1 MTASSNNTQAPD
13 LNPEAGALPEQRRR
27 YAINHRHKSNHE
39 KKWPGYQ
46 GVNDKPFQNPFSCH
60 PERSEGSQPVKNTRF
75 FAPLRMTD

>member
-1 MTASSNNTQAPD
+1 MRRSGIGGSGILSPFFH
-13 LNPEAGALPEQRRR
+13 PEIDQHQKDDQNRG
-27 YAINHRHKSNHE
+27 NHK

-46 GVNDKPFQNPFSCH
+46 GVNDKPFHNPFSCH